1 MNSCFENNPRY
12 HSNKRII
19 DAYLYQTE
27 QVATGVQKRRETLL
41 AILSAILSVLCNQTA
56 VRVYRALG
64 VTLSLVCMV
73 GIIGAMES
81 GNLGLFAGLL
91 LGALAVGVEYLCLRP
106 RRQRS

>member
-1 MNSCFENNPRY
+1 MNSCFEKNPRFN
-12 HSNKRII
+12 SNKRII
-19 DAYLYQTE
+19 EAYLYQTE
-27 QVATGVQKRRETLL
+27 QVATGVQKRRENLL
-41 AILSAILSVLCNQTA
+41 AILSAILSVLSCRAA
-56 VRVYRALG
+56 VRVYRVLG
-64 VTLSLVCMV
+64 MTLSLVFMV